1 MSIYVMAKG
10 PCKVGTHSAL
20 KPLTCRI
27 FICFTMVLFPDSP
40 APSKTHHK
48 YMRTSTICTQAGSSD
63 YETSVFGKKR
73 RQFPPSLL
81 KGSGAPINIHPRDIL
96 LQALSNR
103 ATCSVNGKGL
113 RLAYIFQTS
122 ITSKS
127 SLTQ

>member
-1 MSIYVMAKG
+1 MAKG
-10 PCKVGTHSAL
+10 PFKLGTHSAL

-48 YMRTSTICTQAGSSD
+48 YMRTSTICTQAGSSGFK
-63 YETSVFGKKR
+63 TSVFGQKR
-73 RQFPPSLL
+73 RQLFSPPPSLL
-81 KGSGAPINIHPRDIL
+81 KGSEAPINIHPRDIL